1 MGTPKDT
8 DTTTTPTVTTKPN
21 QCVYNQFVYE
31 PGQMIGIVLVR
42 EDCFLVHGDKDSE
55 IKKKSVDCPSTT
67 RPDTSTVSDI
77 FITTINDNVNTTTPI
92 VVSTTEIVEKQCEWN
107 HLQFTP
113 GQIIGT
119 VNSDGTCFMV
129 YCDENS
135 EIVNKT
141 VECTST
147 TTPEVTS
154 EEVVTTTTGEVVTTT
169 TGEVVKTTTEEVVRT
184 TTGKVVT
191 TTTGEVVTVT
201 PRQVTPSV
209 CEWKNFVYGPGDVI
223 GIVVVESGC
232 VLVYCDLDSNIA
244 NKTVN
249 CPTTASSTST
259 SPVVTTETTKYCQYN
274 NFQYMPGQEVGK
286 VVFQGKCYVV
296 YCDSN
301 SKIVK
306 KAVQCDTTPTPE
318 VTDTTSTPEDTE
330 NTTTP
335 IYIDTTTTPIV

>member
-1 MGTPKDT
+1 MGTTPKYI
-8 DTTTTPTVTTKPN
+8 DTTTPIVTTKPN

-135 EIVNKT
+135 ETINKT
-141 VECTST
+141 VECTTT

-154 EEVVTTTTGEVVTTT
+154 EEVVTTTTGE
-169 TGEVVKTTTEEVVRT
+169 
-184 TTGKVVT
+184 VVT

-286 VVFQGKCYVV
+286 VVFQGTCYVV